1 MRSFQKTLAAVAA
14 SAALVAAYAQ
24 STTPDNGSGVPSADV
39 QSPVGAPTSSHA
51 TNPEKDRLSTTG
63 VLRDRQAPQQSTAA
77 APMSTDSSS
86 TAASTTTTD
95 NSANASSGTTD
106 NSAAAGTS
114 DNSTAVATAPRA
126 DRN

>member
-24 STTPDNGSGVPSADV
+24 TTTDNGSGVPSADV
-39 QSPVGAPTSSHA
+39 QSPIGAPTSSHA

-63 VLRDRQAPQQSTAA
+63 VLRTPRSTQQATTTA
-77 APMSTDSSS
+77 APMNNDTSS
-86 TAASTTTTD
+86 TAATPTD
-95 NSANASSGTTD
+95 NSAAASPSTTD
-106 NSAAAGTS
+106 NSAAASSS
-114 DNSTAVATAPRA
+114 DNSTAVATSPRA